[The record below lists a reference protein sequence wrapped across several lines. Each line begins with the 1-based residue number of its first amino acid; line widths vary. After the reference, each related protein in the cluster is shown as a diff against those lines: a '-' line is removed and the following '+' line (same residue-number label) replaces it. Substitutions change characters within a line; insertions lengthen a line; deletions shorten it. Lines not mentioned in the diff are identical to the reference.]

1 MTWLSQIRPLA
12 TVAALFL
19 ATAAFAAPADEPMLP
34 GREWAMIRQI
44 AANYDLSDEQTW
56 LLAAIRCHENGRPGL
71 EFGVGGR
78 SFNSHVAHRYQDGFK
93 SFYVQGSWA
102 AGTIARHYNGNLDK
116 FARRYCPEGPRVWAT
131 SVRALAAQLK
141 NDHDGKLPG
150 EAYPKRPVPFLRRG
164 AEADETSEGAD
175 K

>member
-1 MTWLSQIRPLA
+1 MTVFLQIRPLA
-12 TVAALFL
+12 TAAALFL
-19 ATAAFAAPADEPMLP
+19 VTSVFGSTADEPMLP
-34 GREWAMIRQI
+34 AREWAMIRQI

-78 SFNSHVAHRYQDGFK
+78 VFSTHVAHRYQDGFK

-102 AGTIARHYNGNLDK
+102 AGTIVRNYDGDLDK

-131 SVRALAAQLK
+131 SVRALVAQLRR
-141 NDHDGKLPG
+141 DCGGKLPG
-150 EAYPKRPVPFLRRG
+150 EACPKRPVPFLKRG
-164 AEADETSEGAD
+164 AEAGDASEGAD

>member
-1 MTWLSQIRPLA
+1 MTVFLQTRPLA
-12 TVAALFL
+12 AAALFL
-19 ATAAFAAPADEPMLP
+19 VTAALGSPADEPMLP
-34 GREWAMIRQI
+34 DREWAMIRQI

-78 SFNSHVAHRYQDGFK
+78 VFSTHVAHRYQDGFK

-102 AGTIARHYNGNLDK
+102 AGTIVRHYNGNLDK
-116 FARRYCPEGPRVWAT
+116 FARRYCPEGPRIWAT
-131 SVRALAAQLK
+131 SVRALVAQLK

-150 EAYPKRPVPFLRRG
+150 EAYPKRPVPFLKRG
-164 AEADETSEGAD
+164 AEADDASEGAD
-175 K
+175 E